1 MKLLLA
7 NDDGINAEGLY
18 ALAEELQKEHELI
31 ISAPD
36 SQRSASSHSITI
48 NRPLTVK
55 EVVLPGINCKAYSVD
70 GTPAD
75 CVRIALDKLVDGKVD
90 MVISGINRGLNIGT
104 DVLYSGTVSAAIE
117 AAIYKV
123 PSVAVSLEIERKNE
137 DYKIAARYA
146 SMVLNKIKENGI
158 GENTVLNINVPGV
171 FEEEI
176 KGIKVCKIGSRT
188 YANNFV
194 PIAVDGN
201 AITYSI
207 NDSVIEASHEDTDT
221 YYIEDNYVTLTPL
234 HYDFT
239 NFNML
244 NDISKWFKEF

>member
-1 MKLLLA
+1 MKILLA

-18 ALAEELQKEHELI
+18 ALAEELQKEHEII

-55 EVVLPGINCKAYSVD
+55 EVTLPRIDCKAYSVD

-75 CVRIALDKLVDGKVD
+75 CVRIALDKLVGGKVD

-123 PSVAVSLEIERKNE
+123 PSMAVSLEIGRGNE
-137 DYKIAARYA
+137 DYKIAAKYA
-146 SMVLNKIKENGI
+146 AKVLGKVKKNGI

-171 FEEEI
+171 FEEDI

-194 PIAVDGN
+194 PTSVDGN
-201 AITYSI
+201 VVTYSV
-207 NDSVIEASHEDTDT
+207 NDSVMEASQENTDT
-221 YYIEDNYVTLTPL
+221 QYIEENYVTLTPL

-239 NFNML
+239 NFSIL
-244 NDISKWFKEF
+244 NDIRKWF